1 MTPWISSLSSS
12 PLDLSL
18 MDMTEPPEYIFD
30 DDVESSKTDAS
41 ASASAVSSTQAK
53 LRAALAAADDDD
65 DCGNCSL

>member
-1 MTPWISSLSSS
+1 
-12 PLDLSL
+12 

-30 DDVESSKTDAS
+30 DDVDSSKADAS
-41 ASASAVSSTQAK
+41 ESAVSSTQAK

>member
-1 MTPWISSLSSS
+1 MTPWISSLASS

-18 MDMTEPPEYIFD
+18 IDMTEPPEYIFD
-30 DDVESSKTDAS
+30 DDVDSSKADAS
-41 ASASAVSSTQAK
+41 ESAVSSTQAK